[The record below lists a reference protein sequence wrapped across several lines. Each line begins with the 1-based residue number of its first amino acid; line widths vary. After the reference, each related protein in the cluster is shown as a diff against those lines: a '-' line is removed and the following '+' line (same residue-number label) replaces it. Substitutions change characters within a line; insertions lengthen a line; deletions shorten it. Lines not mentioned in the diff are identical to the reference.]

1 MWYASPDRVSHCA
14 EVRQENIFFA
24 RPYPHATW
32 SKQEKR
38 GATCVVHSTG
48 RGEKKRKTG
57 TNPCLYIVPYLHSNV
72 SFVFT
77 MPTGISLSTE
87 SWSTCEWSRRVS
99 VDDCVLYWTRCQCFL
114 GAQWVQRVF
123 SAVLTLPRRNDE
135 ELGFDQLPRVLAC
148 YKSVAFFF
156 SPIPGVLPTI
166 CDVPLPPLPTPLEDL
181 LPPPPHCIHL
191 YVGTYEYIYTY
202 IIIQA
207 NKAFHNLLLSTC
219 VWSSWAQFTLD
230 SIVETRDPCF
240 MYGSLCTIKIIVINC

>member
-1 MWYASPDRVSHCA
+1 MKIVAFLLEFFCVMLFLLWCSCVCVWYASPDRVSHCA

-156 SPIPGVLPTI
+156 FSHTW
-166 CDVPLPPLPTPLEDL
+166 CTPHHLWC
-181 LPPPPHCIHL
+181 PFAPPPHP
-191 YVGTYEYIYTY
+191 
-202 IIIQA
+202 
-207 NKAFHNLLLSTC
+207 
-219 VWSSWAQFTLD
+219 SW
-230 SIVETRDPCF
+230 
-240 MYGSLCTIKIIVINC
+240 GSLAPSPALYSFVCGNIWVYLYLHYHSSQ